1 MVRELYIKQSEK
13 IYDKLQTKQL
23 CKRTMIIKI
32 MSTGKIR
39 IQYYLCRLSD
49 SVFVTIN
56 TNMNMLCKYISKKTE
71 TKSIVAKRVVSQ
83 FVAIGGRSM
92 DLC

>member
-1 MVRELYIKQSEK
+1 MARELYIKQSEK
-13 IYDKLQTKQL
+13 IYDKLQTIQL

-56 TNMNMLCKYISKKTE
+56 VNMNMLCK
-71 TKSIVAKRVVSQ
+71 
-83 FVAIGGRSM
+83 
-92 DLC
+92 